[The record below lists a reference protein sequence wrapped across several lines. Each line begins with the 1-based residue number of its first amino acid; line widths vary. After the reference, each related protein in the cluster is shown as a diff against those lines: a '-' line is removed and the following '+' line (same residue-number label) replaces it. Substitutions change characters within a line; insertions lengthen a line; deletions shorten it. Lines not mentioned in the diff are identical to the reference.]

1 MKPATPRAFRAVEQF
16 SELYAAVAPALRA
29 QQERVQACL
38 RSAID
43 RSALVEQVLAT
54 LRARPGIVALD
65 APLGTGATTLLCQL
79 ATRADWPLWL
89 VDDDDGNGALA
100 FYAQIAALRRPSLPL
115 IDPAALTDPAACER
129 LLAEI
134 ADPEQPL
141 VLLVSAPDR
150 DRQPLRSLPLPLP
163 FDLPA
168 GVSLLI
174 HGSLP
179 VEPDAKLSLLAAD
192 SAVTQTQLAVL
203 ERRNCPPVWR
213 APLIDAA
220 QGNLLYL
227 SWAERWLH
235 LGLLDIAHLPRDLDH
250 LLQYWWQSLSPV
262 ERRLAT
268 LLAAAG
274 EPLPV
279 SVLSQ
284 VVSGHPQLILDRW
297 EEQGLVHINLRRVSD
312 EDALLL
318 VRYAHRAVRLFLS
331 RYATHEVDAAHGE
344 LAEWCAARLRN
355 NLLDPAQRY
364 MGRQL
369 ARHTVLCPPAR
380 RPPNLPTA
388 QPVAWLRE
396 RELRE
401 GLVGALRDAGWMLH
415 DAAAG
420 PPLTLGR
427 IAAITGTLAS
437 RARQL
442 SGELVTAAFLT
453 AVKTGGREGSL
464 RRVNTIVE
472 QLPDGV
478 PKAAVLRQLGEACYS
493 VNMRSAAM
501 RLLSRALDLEAQPVS
516 RAWRDARDQTIEALA
531 TACLEV
537 GDIERALACAEL
549 IDLLERRAQV
559 QTLVVR
565 RLLSDGQY
573 DQAWRL
579 SRSILHENRA
589 AWAQAEVAVAL
600 ARIGDSR
607 GEMLL
612 EELTVETARAW
623 AEIELACDLALR
635 NEDAALQRIAALP
648 SQHQR
653 DRGLARLAR
662 VFAQAAKDGDALAAA
677 ERISSRE
684 LRVTT
689 LLELRILLQGL
700 VANLA
705 TERATREID
714 ALQGED
720 RPILLAA
727 LASAHA
733 AIGRKDRALAIAHQ
747 LSGEEL
753 ERALSRVAVACVQ
766 AGDYEGAQEVLSRMT
781 DDDER
786 DWARDEI
793 ARILAG
799 LGDWEAA
806 IAQAAAIVADDQ
818 RARTSADLAIAR
830 ARAGDVAMA
839 VTMIRSIEVAA
850 ERARALVMAAP
861 LLVAVGPTQADQLAN
876 ELLTGEARSRYRA
889 ALAVALAGQG
899 ELAAAAT
906 IARRIRRRNERVRAE
921 LAIVAALDA
930 KHPTT
935 LSRLAATLTR
945 AAIGREEM
953 FRALELA
960 APILLRIGGAPLLAD
975 LAATIVADD
984 RA

>member
-1 MKPATPRAFRAVEQF
+1 MTPIVPRAFRAVEQF
-16 SELYAAVAPALRA
+16 SELYATVAPALRA

-43 RSALVEQVLAT
+43 RPALLDAVVAT
-54 LRARPGIVALD
+54 LRDQQGIVVLD
-65 APLGTGATTLLCQL
+65 APIGAGASTLLCQL
-79 ATRADWPLWL
+79 AVRNDWPLWL
-89 VDDDDGNGALA
+89 VDDDDGGGALA
-100 FYAQIAALRRPSLPL
+100 FYAQIAALRRPLLPL

-129 LLAEI
+129 LLAEV
-134 ADPEQPL
+134 ADPSQPL

-168 GVSLLI
+168 GVTLVM

-179 VEPDAKLSLLAAD
+179 VEPDARLVLPAAD
-192 SAVTQTQLAVL
+192 SELIQTQTALL
-203 ERRNCPPVWR
+203 ERRHCPPAWR
-213 APLIDAA
+213 APLLAAA

-235 LGLLDIAHLPRDLDH
+235 LGVLTSADLPADLNYLLLD
-250 LLQYWWQSLSPV
+250 WWRALNPA
-262 ERRLAT
+262 ERRLAV
-268 LLAAAG
+268 LLAASG
-274 EPLPV
+274 EPVPV
-279 SVLSQ
+279 AALAEISAE
-284 VVSGHPQLILDRW
+284 HPHLVLDRW
-297 EEQGLVHINLRRVSD
+297 EEQGLVHINLRRLSD
-312 EDALLL
+312 EDSLLL
-318 VRYAHRAVRLFLS
+318 VRYAHRAVRLFLARHVPREIDS
-331 RYATHEVDAAHGE
+331 AHGE
-344 LAEWCAARLRN
+344 LAQWCAEHLRRN
-355 NLLDPAQRY
+355 PLDPVNRY
-364 MGRQL
+364 LVRQL
-369 ARHTVLCPPAR
+369 ARHTALCPPAQ
-380 RPPNLPTA
+380 RPAHLPTA
-388 QPVAWLRE
+388 NQIAWLRE

-401 GLVGALRDAGWMLH
+401 GLAGALRDAGWMLH
-415 DAAAG
+415 DAAHG
-420 PPLTLGR
+420 PPLALAR
-427 IAAITGTLAS
+427 AAAITGTLAT

-453 AVKTGGREGSL
+453 AVQTGGREGSL
-464 RRVNTIVE
+464 RRVTAIVE

-516 RAWRDARDQTIEALA
+516 RAWRDARDQAIEALA
-531 TACLEV
+531 TACFEA
-537 GDIERALACAEL
+537 GDVERALACAEQ
-549 IDLLERRAQV
+549 IDLLERRAHV
-559 QTLVVR
+559 ETLVVR
-565 RLLSDGQY
+565 RLLADGQY
-573 DQAWRL
+573 DHAWRL
-579 SRSILHENRA
+579 SRAILHENRA

-600 ARIGDSR
+600 ARIGDPR

-612 EELTVETARAW
+612 EELKVETARAW

-635 NEDAALQRIAALP
+635 NEEAALQRIAALASP
-648 SQHQR
+648 HQR

-662 VFAQAAKDGDALAAA
+662 VFALAEKDGDALAAA
-677 ERISSRE
+677 ERISNRE

-689 LLELRILLQGL
+689 LLELRLLLQGL

-753 ERALSRVAVACVQ
+753 ERALSRVAVACAQ
-766 AGDYEGAQEVLSRMT
+766 AGDFAGAQEVLAAMT

-793 ARILAG
+793 ARSLAAI
-799 LGDWEAA
+799 GDWEAA
-806 IAQAAAIVADDQ
+806 SAQAAAIVAEDQ

-830 ARAGDVAMA
+830 ARAGDVLVA
-839 VTMIRSIEVAA
+839 VAMIRAIEVAA
-850 ERARALVMAAP
+850 ERGRALVMIAP
-861 LLVAVGPTQADQLAN
+861 LLAATDTGLADRLA
-876 ELLTGEARSRYRA
+876 EALLAGEARNRYRA
-889 ALAVALAGQG
+889 ALAVALVERG
-899 ELAAAAT
+899 EVTTAAAV
-906 IARRIRRRNERVRAE
+906 ARRICRRNERVRAE
-921 LAIVAALDA
+921 LAIVAALDPA
-930 KHPTT
+930 DPMT
-935 LSRLAATLTR
+935 LHRLASTLGK

-953 FRALELA
+953 FYALSFVVPMLQRMGGTPLLAELA
-960 APILLRIGGAPLLAD
+960 AA
-975 LAATIVADD
+975 IVADD